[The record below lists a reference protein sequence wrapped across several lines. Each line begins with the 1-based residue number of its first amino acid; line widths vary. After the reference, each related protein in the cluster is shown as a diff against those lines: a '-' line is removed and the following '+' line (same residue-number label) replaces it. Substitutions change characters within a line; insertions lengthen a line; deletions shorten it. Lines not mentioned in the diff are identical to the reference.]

1 MEHIIESADNLIPN
15 EAMKRLENVSNKIEF
30 KCFGK
35 VRNSMRMESDK
46 ELENLYSEREKAT
59 SDDGVEEVEVKIAET
74 LLVKQREEYETKLEQ
89 LKNIQKSKGR
99 SAAIFKLK
107 EKVLG
112 SKKEGMESVSMKDP
126 ITGSILYDPDQLK
139 EASEAYLSNLLTNRE
154 PKVGY
159 EQGLITLRSL
169 HEARISEEI
178 SSEVFN

>member
-15 EAMKRLENVSNKIEF
+15 EMMKRLENVSNKIEF

-46 ELENLYSEREKAT
+46 ELENLYSEKEKAS
-59 SDDGVEEVEVKIAET
+59 SDDGIEEAEVKIAET

-107 EKVLG
+107 EKVVG
-112 SKKEGMESVSMKDP
+112 SKSQCP
-126 ITGSILYDPDQLK
+126 
-139 EASEAYLSNLLTNRE
+139 
-154 PKVGY
+154 
-159 EQGLITLRSL
+159 
-169 HEARISEEI
+169 
-178 SSEVFN
+178 